1 MCGFLRPKAP
11 PPPPPP
17 PPPLPEPDMADTEE
31 RQAEFKRRRALTRK
45 GRKST
50 VLGGTGLLGTGKENT
65 LL

>member
-11 PPPPPP
+11 PMPQPPAAPPPV
-17 PPPLPEPDMADTEE
+17 PDMADTEE
-31 RQAEFKRRRALTRK
+31 RQNEFKRRRGLSRK

-50 VLGGTGLLGTGKENT
+50 VLGGTGMLGTGKENT